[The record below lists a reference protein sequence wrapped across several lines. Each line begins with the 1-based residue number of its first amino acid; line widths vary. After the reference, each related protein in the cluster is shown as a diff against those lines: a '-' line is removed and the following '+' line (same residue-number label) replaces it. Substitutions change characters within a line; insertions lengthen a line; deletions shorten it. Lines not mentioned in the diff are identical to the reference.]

1 MIFIVYLFVTYF
13 KVYNANQ
20 FHGQD
25 GLGAYAYGYETP
37 ESAKIENRIRSGDI
51 VGSYTYKSG
60 DNDIKVFFLIYI
72 FFFINNI
79 KLKIFYGSTH

>member
-1 MIFIVYLFVTYF
+1 MIFIAYLFFSYF

-37 ESAKIENRIRSGDI
+37 ESAKIENRVRSGDI
-51 VGSYTYKSG
+51 AGSYTYKSG
-60 DNDIKVFFLIYI
+60 DNDIKVYFFNLHI
-72 FFFINNI
+72 FFINNI
-79 KLKIFYGSTH
+79 KMKIFYGSTH